1 MCLAADGVFLTTDG
15 EVPLVTETQER
26 RVVGLV
32 AGSHVVNH
40 AYLVAL
46 APVIGAVAAEFDVS
60 IAAVG
65 LAIGV
70 QGAVVTLLQLPF
82 GYLSDTK
89 SRTAVLAISLVG
101 GTFGIAATALA
112 PSYYWLLV
120 SQALLGVGIAGHHPA
135 HYPLLATASSE
146 TNRGRAYSLHALGG
160 SLGFAIPYAI
170 AAGTGYL
177 GLDWRWVIGI
187 VALLG
192 GGFALVA
199 LPVARRF
206 PPSIA
211 RPADSDRP
219 TSRPSLDGVLRGGA
233 QLVRSAGLMGL
244 ALLSFLTS
252 AAAWCIRTYSPQLL
266 ADGYGLAPGTANVLV
281 SGMLVTGAGMI
292 LLGGSLTDR
301 IGPGNVALG
310 GYAALAGLAALLATG
325 SLPLAFLVLVLP
337 FSGTISVSRPARST
351 LADRLSRRSD
361 LGKNFAV
368 VTIGISLGGAVAPPA
383 FGALIDIAGVRVAFG
398 VVAIL
403 GVVSLGLTKWLLG
416 HVDGSA
422 RTPKATA
429 SD

>member
-1 MCLAADGVFLTTDG
+1 M
-15 EVPLVTETQER
+15 TETQER

-82 GYLSDTK
+82 GYLSDTR
-89 SRTAVLAISLVG
+89 SRTAVLTISLVV
-101 GTFGIAATALA
+101 GTLGIAATAVA
-112 PSYYWLLV
+112 PSYYWLLA

-160 SLGFAIPYAI
+160 SLGFAVPYAI
-170 AAGTGYL
+170 AAGLGVL
-177 GLDWRWVIGI
+177 GLDWRWVVGI
-187 VALLG
+187 VAVLG
-192 GGFALVA
+192 AGFAVVA
-199 LPVARRF
+199 LPTARGF
-206 PPSIA
+206 PSAIA
-211 RPADSDRP
+211 KPKESDRP
-219 TSRPSLDGVLRGGA
+219 TTRPSLTGIRRGA
-233 QLVRSAGLMGL
+233 LELVRASGLMGL
-244 ALLSFLTS
+244 AVLSFLTS
-252 AAAWCIRTYSPQLL
+252 AAAWCIRTYTPQLL
-266 ADGYGLAPGTANVLV
+266 TNGYGLTPGTANLLV
-281 SGMLVTGAGMI
+281 SGMLVTGAGTI

-301 IGPGNVALG
+301 IGPGDVALG
-310 GYAALAGLAALLATG
+310 GYAALAGVATLLASG
-325 SLPLAFLVLVLP
+325 SLPLALLVLVLP

-351 LADRLSRRSD
+351 LADRLSERSD

-368 VTIGISLGGAVAPPA
+368 VTIGISLGGAIAPPA
-383 FGALIDIAGVRVAFG
+383 FGALIDLASVQVAFG

-403 GVVSLGLTKWLLG
+403 GVVSLGLTQWLLAR
-416 HVDGSA
+416 VDGSA
-422 RTPKATA
+422 RNPKATA
-429 SD
+429 GD

>member
-1 MCLAADGVFLTTDG
+1 MTD
-15 EVPLVTETQER
+15 TQER
-26 RVVGLV
+26 RVVSLV

-46 APVIGAVAAEFDVS
+46 APVIGVVAAEFDVS

-82 GYLSDTK
+82 GYISDTK
-89 SRTAVLAISLVG
+89 SRTTVLAISLVF
-101 GTFGIAATALA
+101 GTLGIAATAMA
-112 PSYYWLLV
+112 PSYGWLLA

-160 SLGFAIPYAI
+160 SLGFAVPYAI
-170 AAGTGYL
+170 AAGTSAL

-187 VALLG
+187 VAILG
-192 GGFALVA
+192 AGFALVA
-199 LPVARRF
+199 LPVARGL
-206 PPSIA
+206 PAAIA
-211 RPADSDRP
+211 QPAESDKP
-219 TSRPSLDGVLRGGA
+219 TSRPSLGGVRRGA
-233 QLVRSAGLMGL
+233 VELVRSSGLMGL
-244 ALLSFLTS
+244 ALLSFLTAS
-252 AAAWCIRTYSPQLL
+252 AAWCIRTYSPQLL
-266 ADGYGLAPGTANVLV
+266 SSGYGLAPGTANILV
-281 SGMLVTGAGMI
+281 SGMLVVGAGFI

-301 IGPGNVALG
+301 IGPGDVALG
-310 GYAALAGLAALLATG
+310 GYAALAGLAAVLASG
-325 SLPLAFLVLVLP
+325 MLPLALLVLILP

-351 LADRLSRRSD
+351 LADRLSERSD

-368 VTIGISLGGAVAPPA
+368 VTIGISLGGAVSPPA
-383 FGALIDIAGVRVAFG
+383 FGALIDFASVRVAFG

-403 GVVSLGLTKWLLG
+403 GVASLVLTQWLLG
-416 HVDGSA
+416 RVDGSA
-422 RTPKATA
+422 RTPEATV

>member
-1 MCLAADGVFLTTDG
+1 M
-15 EVPLVTETQER
+15 TETQER

-46 APVIGAVAAEFDVS
+46 APVIGLVADDFGVS

-70 QGAVVTLLQLPF
+70 QGGVVTLLQLPF
-82 GYLSDTK
+82 GYLSDAR
-89 SRTAVLAISLVG
+89 SRTLVLAVSLVVG
-101 GTFGIAATALA
+101 AVGIAATALA
-112 PSYYWLLV
+112 PSYPWLLA

-160 SLGFAIPYAI
+160 SLGFAVSYAI
-170 AAGTGYL
+170 AAGVGAL
-177 GLDWRWVIGI
+177 GFGWRWT
-187 VALLG
+187 VAAIAVFG
-192 GGFALVA
+192 AAFALVA
-199 LPVARRF
+199 LPVARGF
-206 PPSIA
+206 PERIKK
-211 RPADSDRP
+211 PATEDRP
-219 TSRPSLDGVLRGGA
+219 SSRPTLAGVRRGA
-233 QLVRSAGLMGL
+233 SALLSSAGLMGL

-266 ADGYGLAPGTANVLV
+266 TAGYDLAPGAANLLV
-281 SGMLVTGAGMI
+281 SGMLVVGAGTI
-292 LLGGSLTDR
+292 LVGGALTDR
-301 IGPGNVALG
+301 VGPGNVALG
-310 GYAALAGLAALLATG
+310 GYAALAGLAALLASG
-325 SLPLAFLVLVLP
+325 SLPLALVVLILP

-351 LADRLSRRSD
+351 LADRLSERAD

-383 FGALIDIAGVRVAFG
+383 FGALIDLAGVRVTFG
-398 VVAIL
+398 VVA
-403 GVVSLGLTKWLLG
+403 VLGLLSFGLTRWLLG
-416 HVDGSA
+416 RVDGSA
-422 RTPKATA
+422 RRPQATP

>member
-1 MCLAADGVFLTTDG
+1 MTDTH
-15 EVPLVTETQER
+15 EQ

-46 APVIGAVAAEFDVS
+46 APVIGTVAAEFDVS

-82 GYLSDTK
+82 GYLSDSK
-89 SRTAVLAISLVG
+89 SRTLVLTISLVV
-101 GTFGIAATALA
+101 GTLGIAATAFA
-112 PSYYWLLV
+112 PSYRWLLV

-160 SLGFAIPYAI
+160 SLGFAVPYAI

-177 GLDWRWVIGI
+177 GLDWRWVIGL
-187 VALLG
+187 VAILG
-192 GGFALVA
+192 AGFALVA
-199 LPVARRF
+199 LPVARGF
-206 PPSIA
+206 PPEIA
-211 RPADSDRP
+211 RPAVSDRP
-219 TSRPSLDGVLRGGA
+219 TARPTLAGVRRGAVSLVK
-233 QLVRSAGLMGL
+233 SSGLMGL

-266 ADGYGLAPGTANVLV
+266 SGGYGLAPGTANLLV
-281 SGMLVTGAGMI
+281 SGMLVTGAGTI

-301 IGPGNVALG
+301 IGPGDVALG
-310 GYAALAGLAALLATG
+310 GYAALAALAALLASG
-325 SLPLAFLVLVLP
+325 WLPLALLVLILP

-351 LADRLSRRSD
+351 LADRLSERSD

-383 FGALIDIAGVRVAFG
+383 FGALIDLASVQVAFG
-398 VVAIL
+398 VVAVL
-403 GVVSLGLTKWLLG
+403 GVVSLGLTRWLLG

-422 RTPKATA
+422 RDTSATA
-429 SD
+429 GD